1 VSGRKRPSR
10 IRRSVLTALVF
21 AAVVLGRPR
30 GHEGPDRAPG
40 GHNGCDTGEDVLRR
54 DLTRVTGEPGSDGCV
69 VVTGVLTEP
78 YTAQGLRFQRGTTST
93 AEVQIHH
100 VVALSDAWQTGTQY
114 WAGNLRVDF
123 GNDPLNLLT
132 GDGRTNGAKDDG
144 DGASWLPANKACRL
158 RLCGSNR
165 GREGA

>member
-1 VSGRKRPSR
+1 
-10 IRRSVLTALVF
+10 
-21 AAVVLGRPR
+21 
-30 GHEGPDRAPG
+30 
-40 GHNGCDTGEDVLRR
+40 
-54 DLTRVTGEPGSDGCV
+54 
-69 VVTGVLTEP
+69 VTGVLTEP

-144 DGASWLPANKACRL
+144 DGAKWLPANKARRL

-165 GREGA
+165 GREGTLPLMGHAGRARRESPVSCRPALAGRRPVRASRRVERWDRSI